1 MPMYFGY
8 TDLFNR
14 VHELLTKTYTT
25 ASTDLL
31 NKMASNIATSIIFE
45 RGVTWES
52 MISDTI
58 ITDRLS
64 WVIDDN
70 ATIAPAHSPAT

>member
-1 MPMYFGY
+1 MYFGY
-8 TDLFNR
+8 NDIFNR
-14 VHELLTKTYTT
+14 VHELLTKTYIH
-25 ASTDLL
+25 ASTALL
-31 NKMASNIATSIIFE
+31 NKMASSIATGILFE

-64 WVIDDN
+64 WMIEDDSLV
-70 ATIAPAHSPAT
+70 APNPAT